1 MVFNAGG
8 SGRVWPSR
16 WWTAVGRSIGW
27 RLTGWTDREKRNAA
41 ERLDDEDSYV
51 VPTVA
56 IDASEEVM
64 EGWHNVLECPISER
78 ASFYIKLTPVAS
90 VSLSFSRSAVSGRPD
105 PFVFFPFFSPSPLP
119 RSRERPEEVEPWLD
133 RYRSVAPA
141 LSRSWIDRGYGRWA
155 VVDRAARDLLE
166 GRRRKGGSDRR
177 GGRGTNARSAIDEPK
192 EDEPGLEEGFLAID
206 SPRQQA
212 VRGVRAPRC
221 KCCFCLPSPLFLA
234 FS

>member
-78 ASFYIKLTPVAS
+78 ASFYIKLTPVAGRFGFS
-90 VSLSFSRSAVSGRPD
+90 VVQSLGCRRTAGSVRFLSF
-105 PFVFFPFFSPSPLP
+105 FFPLP
-119 RSRERPEEVEPWLD
+119 PPPKPRE
-133 RYRSVAPA
+133 A
-141 LSRSWIDRGYGRWA
+141 
-155 VVDRAARDLLE
+155 
-166 GRRRKGGSDRR
+166 R
-177 GGRGTNARSAIDEPK
+177 GGRTVARSVSIGGPRALSLVNRSWVRTMSGRRSCGTRSPWRKAK
-192 EDEPGLEEGFLAID
+192 ERRKRSERWTRNECSIGHRRAEGGRTRTRGGIPGDRLAA
-206 SPRQQA
+206 SASGPRSA
-212 VRGVRAPRC
+212 RAQV
-221 KCCFCLPSPLFLA
+221 
-234 FS
+234 